1 MRHASTQSWWRRMAL
16 TAPAMAA
23 AAVLLLAACGPG
35 GTDTDGK
42 DGAEGATSGTVL
54 HDGAGSSRR
63 PELRWRMASTYPSSL
78 VILGSM
84 GRRVERLVREISGGR
99 MVLRFHEPG
108 ALIPPFEIFDAVSY
122 GAIEA
127 GWSTPGYWAGREPA
141 LQLFASVPFGPGAVE
156 YLAWFDHGGGR
167 EIFEEIYHRHGI
179 HSLICGISPPE
190 AGGWFK
196 RPITS
201 PEDFRGMKI
210 RYFGLG
216 GKVLERLGASVQLLA
231 GGDIF
236 PALELG
242 TIDATE
248 YSVPAVDLKMG
259 FHQAAKHYYFPGW
272 HQQST
277 FFELMINLKHW
288 RALRREQ
295 RAVLE
300 AACSANIRES
310 LSEGEALQVAAIEK
324 LKQRGVVFHTWPKP
338 VLAALYRAWREV
350 AAEMAAA
357 NPDFAR
363 AWKSLEDFRRRDRS
377 WRDLGYL
384 KDAPVAS
391 RAAGRTLGSGAN
403 GERGEGDGGN
413 DGDGGR

>member
-1 MRHASTQSWWRRMAL
+1 M
-16 TAPAMAA
+16 
-23 AAVLLLAACGPG
+23 LLAGCGSG
-35 GTDTDGK
+35 GDQRSETTASRTQAAD
-42 DGAEGATSGTVL
+42 ATSVPSTR
-54 HDGAGSSRR
+54 H

-84 GRRVERLVREISGGR
+84 GKRVERLVREISGGR
-99 MVLRFHEPG
+99 MELRFYEPG
-108 ALIPPFEIFDAVSY
+108 ALVPPFEIFDAVSY
-122 GAIEA
+122 GAIES

-167 EIFEEIYHRHGI
+167 EIFDEIYHRHGI

-201 PEDFRGMKI
+201 PDDFKGMKI

-259 FHQAAKHYYFPGW
+259 FYQAARHYYFPGW

-277 FFELMINLKHW
+277 FFELMINLDRW
-288 RALRREQ
+288 RALTAQQ
-295 RAVLE
+295 RAIFK
-300 AACSANIRES
+300 AACSANIRQS
-310 LSEGEALQVAAIEK
+310 LSEGEALQVDAIEK
-324 LKQRGVVFHTWPKP
+324 LKAKGVVFHTWPRP
-338 VLAALYRAWREV
+338 VLAALYRAWRDV

-357 NPDFAR
+357 DPDFGR
-363 AWKSLEDFRRRDRS
+363 AWKSLEDFRRRDRV

-384 KDAPVAS
+384 KDDVGAADEPAESAPS
-391 RAAGRTLGSGAN
+391 PTDGN
-403 GERGEGDGGN
+403 GPR
-413 DGDGGR
+413 

>member
-1 MRHASTQSWWRRMAL
+1 MKCSMTNRCWLRKLHF
-16 TAPAMAA
+16 
-23 AAVLLLAACGPG
+23 LLLAALLALPLAACGSRGHRG
-35 GTDTDGK
+35 GDAGAKKLQAEDPAHAASVDGQ
-42 DGAEGATSGTVL
+42 
-54 HDGAGSSRR
+54 R

-78 VILGSM
+78 IILGSM
-84 GRRVERLVREISGGR
+84 GKRVERLVARISDGR
-99 MVLRFHEPG
+99 MELRFYEPG
-108 ALIPPFEIFDAVSY
+108 ALVPPFEIFDAVSY
-122 GAIEA
+122 GAIES

-167 EIFEEIYHRHGI
+167 EIFDEIYHRHGI

-196 RPITS
+196 HPISS
-201 PEDFRGMKI
+201 PADFRGMKI

-259 FHQAAKHYYFPGW
+259 FYQAAKHYYFPGW

-277 FFELMINLKHW
+277 FFELMINLDRW
-288 RALRREQ
+288 RALEPGQ

-310 LSEGEALQVAAIEK
+310 LSEGEALQVAAIEQ
-324 LKQRGVVFHTWPKP
+324 LKKKGVIFHTWPKP
-338 VLAALYRAWREV
+338 VLSALYRAWQEV
-350 AAEMAAA
+350 ATEMADA

-363 AWKSLEDFRRRDRS
+363 AWQSLESFRRRDRI

-384 KDAPVAS
+384 SDDVAAVDERPTS
-391 RAAGRTLGSGAN
+391 PTDTTAERSGSQ
-403 GERGEGDGGN
+403 
-413 DGDGGR
+413 

>member
-1 MRHASTQSWWRRMAL
+1 MTIFSTKYRRRMMRIGLLACL
-16 TAPAMAA
+16 ST
-23 AAVLLLAACGPG
+23 LLLAGCGSG
-35 GTDTDGK
+35 GGERDEASAIRTQAADAASVPSTRRSD
-42 DGAEGATSGTVL
+42 L
-54 HDGAGSSRR
+54 H
-63 PELRWRMASTYPSSL
+63 WRMASTYPSSL

-84 GRRVERLVREISGGR
+84 GKRIERLVDEISGSR
-99 MVLRFHEPG
+99 MELRFYEPG
-108 ALIPPFEIFDAVSY
+108 ALVPPFEIFDAVSY
-122 GAIEA
+122 GAIES

-167 EIFEEIYHRHGI
+167 EIFDEIYHRHGI

-201 PEDFRGMKI
+201 PDDFKGMKI

-259 FHQAAKHYYFPGW
+259 FYQAARHYYFPGW

-277 FFELMINLKHW
+277 FFELMISLERW
-288 RALRREQ
+288 RSLTAQQ
-295 RAVLE
+295 RAILK
-300 AACSANIRES
+300 AACSANIRQS

-324 LKQRGVVFHTWPKP
+324 LKAKGVIFHTWPKP
-338 VLAALYRAWREV
+338 VLEALYRAWRDV
-350 AAEMAAA
+350 AAEMAASD
-357 NPDFAR
+357 PDFGR
-363 AWKSLEDFRRRDRS
+363 AWKSLEDFRRRDRT
-377 WRDLGYL
+377 WRALGYL
-384 KDAPVAS
+384 KDDDAAVATPDAQS
-391 RAAGRTLGSGAN
+391 NGAGH
-403 GERGEGDGGN
+403 
-413 DGDGGR
+413 GDGGR